1 MLPSLPALH
10 HALLRWFVAHGR
22 DLPWRHTRDPYHIL
36 VAEVMLQQTQVER
49 VVPKY
54 YAFLTA
60 FPDLSALAA
69 APTAAVIRAWS
80 GLGYNRRA
88 INLQRVARAAVER
101 FGGTLPADL
110 SALASLPGIGRYTAA
125 AIACFAFELP
135 VPVVETNIR
144 RVLARLSGR
153 PEPLPEREAW
163 ALAAALLPE
172 PAWSWNQ
179 ALMDLGATICTAR
192 APRCL
197 ICPLRELCPSRG
209 VIRSLA
215 EARPAYTS
223 QPFVGS
229 NRWYRGRVI
238 ALLRELPPGTVL
250 DLETLG
256 RALRPTYSPADR
268 PWLLQLVAG
277 LAADGLLHLNDETVA
292 LP

>member
-1 MLPSLPALH
+1 MLSSLPALH

-101 FGGTLPADL
+101 FGGTLPANL
-110 SALASLPGIGRYTAA
+110 SVLTSLPGIGRYTAA

-172 PAWSWNQ
+172 PAWTWNQ
-179 ALMDLGATICTAR
+179 ALMDLGATICTVR

-209 VIRSLA
+209 AVRSLA
-215 EARPAYTS
+215 EARPAYAS

-238 ALLRELPPGTVL
+238 ALLRELPPGTTL

-256 RALRPTYSPADR
+256 RALRPAYSPADR
-268 PWLLQLVAG
+268 PWLQQLVAG
-277 LAADGLLHLNDETVA
+277 LAADGLLHLDDETVA